1 MTAQPA
7 RQLESPRFENE
18 NAKIFAGLR
27 GHYTGATVAEIPQLW
42 QQLAPNL
49 GKLPEQIDS
58 VAYGIVEYRATGGF
72 DYMCAMEVSGADGL
86 PSEFVVIKVPAR
98 VLRSSRTTGTCR
110 KFRTRSARSFSSGCR
125 RPSTPHRFRSTRRST
140 SRRSSSFT
148 AGNSTR
154 NRAWAAWKCGYL
166 CAIDRSSGNH
176 HVLGSITFSAYSPIV
191 NSSGRARYQDR
202 DRKIKTPGRRR
213 KIR

>member
-49 GKLPEQIDS
+49 GNLPEQIDS

-86 PSEFVVIKVPAR
+86 PSEFVVIKVPA
-98 VLRSSRTTGTCR
+98 LRFA
-110 KFRTRSARSFSSGCR
+110 KFTHHGHVSKIPDTVGAIFQQWM
-125 RPSTPHRFRSTRRST
+125 ST
-140 SRRSSSFT
+140 SVY
-148 AGNSTR
+148 
-154 NRAWAAWKCGYL
+154 AAPVS
-166 CAIDRSSGNH
+166 IDPTQHVPTLIEFYGREFDPQSGMGGME
-176 HVLGSITFSAYSPIV
+176 VWVPV
-191 NSSGRARYQDR
+191 R
-202 DRKIKTPGRRR
+202 D
-213 KIR
+213 